1 MLCPWRSDKMEEGN
15 YIYCIIGTDQTI
27 NYGSLGIGGRGDMVS
42 TWGYQGISCVVSKS
56 SLANYVLSRENLMAH
71 QLVIEKVMREHTVLP
86 VRFST
91 IAASA
96 EDIRGFLRKRHAEFR
111 NLLSDMDNKVEL
123 GLKVMWKNMAPVF
136 GDIERAKKEIKRL
149 LGKIDA
155 SPVEKTNNNRN
166 TLGELGEAGLRKKKE
181 EDAEDIL
188 GVLSPIAV
196 DMRTNKLHGDNML
209 INAAFLVD
217 GKMAKEFDSRIQEL
231 DENFKDNM
239 KFKYVGP
246 VPPFNFVNIVIEL
259 NGAA

>member
-1 MLCPWRSDKMEEGN
+1 MEEGN

-27 NYGSLGIGGRGDMVS
+27 NYGQLGIGGRGDTVS
-42 TWGYQGISCVVSKS
+42 TLGYQGISCVVSKS
-56 SLANYVLSRENLMAH
+56 PLPNYVLSRENLMAH
-71 QLVIEKVMREHTVLP
+71 QLVIEKVMKEHTVLP

-96 EDIRGFLRKRHAEFR
+96 EDIRGFLGKRHSEFR
-111 NLLSDMDNKVEL
+111 DLLSDMDNKVEL

-136 GDIERAKKEIKRL
+136 GAIAKASNEIKRL
-149 LGKIDA
+149 KDKVNA
-155 SPVEKTNNNRN
+155 SPIEKTYNDKIM
-166 TLGELGEAGLRKKKE
+166 LGGLVEAGLRKKKE
-181 EDAEDIL
+181 DDAEYIL
-188 GVLSPIAV
+188 GVLRPIAV

-217 GKMAKEFDSRIQEL
+217 GKMAKEFDSRVQEL

-259 NGAA
+259 S

>member
-1 MLCPWRSDKMEEGN
+1 MEEGN

-27 NYGSLGIGGRGDMVS
+27 NYGPLGIGGRGDTVS
-42 TWGYQGISCVVSKS
+42 TLGYQGISCVVSKS
-56 SLANYVLSRENLMAH
+56 PLANYVLSRENLMAH
-71 QLVIEKVMREHTVLP
+71 QLVIEKVMKEHTVLP

-96 EDIRGFLRKRHAEFR
+96 EDIRGFLRKRYAEFR

-136 GDIERAKKEIKRL
+136 GEIANANKEVRRL
-149 LGKIDA
+149 KEKIDA
-155 SPVEKTNNNRN
+155 SPIEKAYNDRI
-166 TLGELGEAGLRKKKE
+166 TLGGLVEAGLRKKKE
-181 EDAEDIL
+181 DDAEDIL

-217 GKMAKEFDSRIQEL
+217 GKMAKEFDSRVQEL
-231 DENFKDNM
+231 DENLKDNM

>member
-1 MLCPWRSDKMEEGN
+1 MDRVEEGN

-27 NYGSLGIGGRGDMVS
+27 NYGPLGIGGRGDTVS
-42 TWGYQGISCVVSKS
+42 TLGYQGISCVISKS
-56 SLANYVLSRENLMAH
+56 PLPNYVLSRENLMAH
-71 QLVIEKVMREHTVLP
+71 QLVIEKVMKEHTVLP

-96 EDIRGFLRKRHAEFR
+96 EDIRGFLRKRHVEFR
-111 NLLSDMDNKVEL
+111 NLLVDMDNKVEL

-136 GDIERAKKEIKRL
+136 GEIANANKDVKRL
-149 LGKIDA
+149 KDKIA
-155 SPVEKTNNNRN
+155 ANSIEKTYNDRI
-166 TLGELGEAGLRKKKE
+166 TLGELVVTGLRKKKE
-181 EDAEDIL
+181 GDAEGIL

-217 GKMAKEFDSRIQEL
+217 GKMAKEFDSRVQEL
-231 DENFKDNM
+231 DENLKDNM